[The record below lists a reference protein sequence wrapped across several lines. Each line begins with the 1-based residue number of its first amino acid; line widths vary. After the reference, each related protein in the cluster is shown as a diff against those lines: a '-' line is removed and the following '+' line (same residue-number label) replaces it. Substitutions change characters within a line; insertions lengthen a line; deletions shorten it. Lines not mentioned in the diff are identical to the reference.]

1 MTVRREKSILRI
13 SVFAVSMKPA
23 LILFAMVC
31 AVTGVSNLDE
41 VMLGFIRTAPDSG
54 VCHIAVQIE
63 TALAD
68 DAVHEGHL

>member
-41 VMLGFIRTAPDSG
+41 GMPGFIRIASDSG
-54 VCHIAVQIE
+54 VWHIAVQMK

-68 DAVHEGHL
+68 DTIHEGHL